1 MREILASVKDEQKRA
16 IYAFE
21 IFCYRI
27 KKYIGAYTAAMGG
40 LDALVFTGGIGENA
54 TEVREEV
61 CKDMDFL
68 GIKLDRLKNEN
79 REIVISDSSSKVKV
93 FRIPTNEELV
103 IAMDTAKIVGELV
116 QNLK

>member
-1 MREILASVKDEQKRA
+1 
-16 IYAFE
+16 
-21 IFCYRI
+21 
-27 KKYIGAYTAAMGG
+27 MGG

-61 CKDMDFL
+61 CKNMDFL

-79 REIVISDSSSKVKV
+79 REMVISDNSSKVKV